1 MSIKFND
8 NNNTQLIKSVIDTIN
23 TGDTANVSDFIGPTY
38 YNHESQMDPVRSK
51 NEGGQKN
58 SLIL

>member
-1 MSIKFND
+1 MSIKY
-8 NNNTQLIKSVIDTIN
+8 NNNIQFIKSIIDTIN

-51 NEGGQKN
+51 MRGARR
-58 SLIL
+58 IH